1 MKVKK
6 MTKNNNLSLTLLA
19 LSFACVAASTFGFS
33 FVYSENPT
41 GSLFDSIKFSQLFQ
55 TKEGEV
61 IPQLVEELRLFCIVG
76 FGGFCASALFY
87 GLRVVGKNFRG
98 MTLLFI
104 LSLIVGVGTF
114 LAMRL
119 GLSQMISKGASFG
132 VGWYFVYAA
141 FAALAIGYWFGKK
154 VPNNVDGEQTD

>member
-6 MTKNNNLSLTLLA
+6 MTNNNNLSLTLLA
-19 LSFACVAASTFGFS
+19 LSLACIGASVFGFS

-41 GSLFDSIKFSQLFQ
+41 GSLFDSINFSQLFQ

-87 GLRVVGKNFRG
+87 VLRVVGKNFRG

-114 LAMRL
+114 LAMQL

-132 VGWYFVYAA
+132 VSWYFVYAA
-141 FAALAIGYWFGKK
+141 FAALVIGYWFGKK
-154 VPNNVDGEQTD
+154 APNNVDGEQVD